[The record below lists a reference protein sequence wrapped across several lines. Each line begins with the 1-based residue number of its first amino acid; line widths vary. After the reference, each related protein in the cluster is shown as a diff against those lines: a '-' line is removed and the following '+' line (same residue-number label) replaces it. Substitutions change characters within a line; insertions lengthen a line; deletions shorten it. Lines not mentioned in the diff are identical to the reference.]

1 MLPDNFSIGIENH
14 ETGAASSLV
23 QTSDVCHIVKTTKD
37 LSKYSRIGSSPY
49 MFTSKLNPQQREQA
63 LASLASEEFD
73 ILIIGGGVN
82 GVGAALDA
90 VTRGLKVALVEAHD
104 FAAGTSSRSSKLIH
118 GGLRYLEQYD
128 FKLVREALHERE
140 LMVSTQCPHLV
151 KPVSFLYPL
160 TEKVKERTYVGAG
173 LALYDALRG
182 FKRALPSHKHLTG
195 KTIASISPSLRQD
208 IITGAIRYF
217 DAQVDDARHT
227 MMIARTA
234 ARHGAVMAT
243 GVRVDDLTRSG
254 KKVTGV
260 VAIDQATNKK
270 FTIAAKATIMCA
282 GVWSD
287 ELHEKFGLT
296 AGYSV
301 AMSKGVHIVVPGDA
315 IQSKDG
321 IILKT
326 PVSVLFLIPW
336 GDKWIV
342 GTTDTPYEGDRSK
355 PLATQEDVQYI
366 LDQANRVLEPKLKAE
381 DIIGVFAGL
390 RPLVANKTGSA
401 TTKLSREH
409 TVDRPAPGFVSM
421 AGGKYTTYRVMAKDA
436 VDLAVLDLRRLVSDS
451 VTDKLPLIGADG
463 YFALKQQ
470 VSKIAEDTQMSEA
483 TITHLL
489 DRYGS
494 LIEEI
499 LELIAEDSS
508 LAERIIPEL
517 PYLKAEILHAATHE
531 GALSVEDVLL
541 RRTRI
546 SFEAVDGGADAAKEV
561 AKIIGEPL
569 GWGAKERNASVSA
582 FLEVIERE
590 EEALVELVNS

>member
-1 MLPDNFSIGIENH
+1 
-14 ETGAASSLV
+14 
-23 QTSDVCHIVKTTKD
+23 
-37 LSKYSRIGSSPY
+37 
-49 MFTSKLNPQQREQA
+49 MFTSALNPQQRAAAISTLQ
-63 LASLASEEFD
+63 SEEFD
-73 ILIIGGGVN
+73 ILVIGGGVN
-82 GVGAALDA
+82 GVGVALDA
-90 VTRGLKVALVEAHD
+90 VTRGLKVALLESQD
-104 FAAGTSSRSSKLIH
+104 LAAGTSSRSSKLIH

-243 GVRVDDLTRSG
+243 SVRVDDLLRNG

-260 VAIDQATNKK
+260 TATDLKTGQTL
-270 FTIAAKATIMCA
+270 TISAKATIMCA

-287 ELHEKFGLT
+287 ELHQRFGLT
-296 AGYSV
+296 PGYSV
-301 AMSKGVHIVVPGDA
+301 AMSKGVHIVVPQSA
-315 IQSKDG
+315 IKSKDG

-326 PVSVLFLIPW
+326 AVSVLFLIPW
-336 GDKWIV
+336 EDKWIV
-342 GTTDTPYEGDRSK
+342 GTTDTPYEGDRAK
-355 PLATQEDVQYI
+355 PIATQEDVQYI
-366 LDQANRVLEPKLKAE
+366 LDQANRVLEPQLKSE

-390 RPLVANKTGSA
+390 RPLVANSASSA

-409 TVDRPAPGFVSM
+409 TVDRPAPGFVSL

-436 VDLAVLDLRRLVSDS
+436 VDLAVLDLRKIVSES
-451 VTDKLPLIGADG
+451 VTEKLPLIGADG
-463 YFALKQQ
+463 YFALQQQ
-470 VSKIAEDTQMSEA
+470 VLKIADETNLSEA
-483 TITHLL
+483 TVIHLL
-489 DRYGS
+489 NRYGS
-494 LIEEI
+494 LISEI
-499 LELIAEDSS
+499 IEIISENPEMS
-508 LAERIIPEL
+508 ERIIPDL
-517 PYLKAEILHAATHE
+517 PYIKAEILHAASHE

-546 SFEAVDGGADAAKEV
+546 SFEASDSGLSAANEV
-561 AKIIGEPL
+561 AEIIGTVL
-569 GWGAKERNASVSA
+569 NWSAADRRGSVQSFA
-582 FLEVIERE
+582 QLIEH
-590 EEALVELVNS
+590 EEAALRALVAAPAN

>member
-1 MLPDNFSIGIENH
+1 MYAICLSLLKSRTTTQEQLGTGTPSTMFS
-14 ETGAASSLV
+14 S
-23 QTSDVCHIVKTTKD
+23 Q
-37 LSKYSRIGSSPY
+37 
-49 MFTSKLNPQQREQA
+49 LNPQQRADA
-63 LASLASEEFD
+63 LSSLATEEFD

-90 VTRGLKVALVEAHD
+90 VTRGLKVALVEAQD
-104 FAAGTSSRSSKLIH
+104 IASGTSSRSSKLIH

-128 FKLVREALHERE
+128 FKLVREALRERE

-182 FKRALPSHKHLTG
+182 MKRALPSHKHLTG
-195 KTIASISPSLRQD
+195 KTIGQISPSLRQD

-234 ARHGAVMAT
+234 ARHGAVIAT
-243 GVRVDDLTRSG
+243 QIRVDDLIRNG
-254 KKVTGV
+254 KRVIGV
-260 VAIDQATNKK
+260 IATDTTTNKEIK
-270 FTIAAKATIMCA
+270 ISAKATIMCA

-287 ELHEKFGLT
+287 ELHARFGLMP
-296 AGYSV
+296 GYTV
-301 AMSKGVHIVVPGDA
+301 AMSKGVHIVLPGDS
-315 IQSKDG
+315 IKSKDG

-342 GTTDTPYEGDRSK
+342 GTTDTPYDGDRTK

-366 LDQANRVLEPKLKAE
+366 LDQANRVLEPKIKAE

-409 TVDRPAPGFVSM
+409 TVDRPVPGFVSL

-436 VDLAVLDLRRLVSDS
+436 VDLAVLDLRKLVSDS

-463 YFALKQQ
+463 YFALVQQ
-470 VSKIAEDTQMSEA
+470 TEKIAEKYAVSEA

-489 DRYGS
+489 NRYGS

-499 LELIAEDSS
+499 LEIINEDPSMSERLIPD
-508 LAERIIPEL
+508 L
-517 PYLKAEILHAATHE
+517 PYIKAEILHAVTHE

-546 SFEAVDGGADAAKEV
+546 SFEDFYSGSEV
-561 AKIIGEPL
+561 ATEVANIIGGEL
-569 GWGAKERNASVSA
+569 GWGARERNASVKS
-582 FLEVIERE
+582 FLAVTDKE
-590 EEALVELVNS
+590 EEALLELVNS